1 MVGCGFGDEV
11 ALSSASALTNGRWER
26 EDFMITTDSITM
38 LNDAR
43 RKPLQHVPE
52 TRPKIASATATGEVA
67 NGGAAA
73 HIREHGSVL
82 AGVEKTTLV
91 WMAQRLPA
99 WINSDHLTFL
109 GFAAMLLA
117 GASYALG
124 RWNRWALLGVVF
136 SLALNWV
143 GDSLDGTLA
152 RVRNQQR
159 PRYGYYVDHVLDM
172 VGIFALL
179 SGLALSGYM
188 NPLVAM
194 TLLAAYETVAAEEF
208 LATHVRRVFH
218 LSFLSFGPTE
228 LRIILSIGTLYLLI
242 NPWADLGRLGTFR
255 LFDVGGVVA
264 MAGLA
269 VKIVISA
276 VRNGYALYQEE
287 RLPR

>member
-1 MVGCGFGDEV
+1 MM
-11 ALSSASALTNGRWER
+11 TK
-26 EDFMITTDSITM
+26 DSITM
-38 LNDAR
+38 FNNAR
-43 RKPLQHVPE
+43 REPSKHAPE
-52 TRPKIASATATGEVA
+52 PPPKIAPVTATGDAA
-67 NGGAAA
+67 NGSAAA
-73 HIREHGSVL
+73 HVREHGSFL
-82 AGVEKTTLV
+82 AGSEKTVLV
-91 WMAQRLPA
+91 WMAQRLPS

-117 GASYALG
+117 GVSYAIAG
-124 RWNRWALLGVVF
+124 RNRWVLLGVVF

-179 SGLALSGYM
+179 GGLALSGYM
-188 NPLVAM
+188 NPLLAM
-194 TLLAAYETVAAEEF
+194 TMLAAYETVAAEEF

-218 LSFLSFGPTE
+218 LSFMGFGPTE

-242 NPWADLGRLGTFR
+242 NPWVDFGRLGSFR
-255 LFDVGGVVA
+255 LFDVGGMVA
-264 MAGLA
+264 MAGLV

-276 VRNGYALYQEE
+276 MRNGYALYQEE

>member
-1 MVGCGFGDEV
+1 M
-11 ALSSASALTNGRWER
+11 
-26 EDFMITTDSITM
+26 MTDSITI

-43 RKPLQHVPE
+43 REPSKRAPAP
-52 TRPKIASATATGEVA
+52 RPKIAPAPAVGDAAIV
-67 NGGAAA
+67 GKAA
-73 HIREHGSVL
+73 HVREHGSFL
-82 AGVEKTTLV
+82 AGPEKAALV
-91 WMAQRLPA
+91 WMAQRLPGR
-99 WINSDHLTFL
+99 ISSDHLTFS

-117 GASYALG
+117 GASYAIAS
-124 RWNRWALLGVVF
+124 RNRWALLGVVF

-159 PRYGYYVDHVLDM
+159 PRYGYYVDHALDM

-179 SGLALSGYM
+179 GGLALSGYM
-188 NPLVAM
+188 NPLLAM
-194 TLLAAYETVAAEEF
+194 TMLAAYETVAAEEF

-218 LSFLSFGPTE
+218 LSFMGFGPTE
-228 LRIILSIGTLYLLI
+228 LRIILSIGTIYLLI
-242 NPWADLGRLGTFR
+242 NPWVDFGRLGTFR